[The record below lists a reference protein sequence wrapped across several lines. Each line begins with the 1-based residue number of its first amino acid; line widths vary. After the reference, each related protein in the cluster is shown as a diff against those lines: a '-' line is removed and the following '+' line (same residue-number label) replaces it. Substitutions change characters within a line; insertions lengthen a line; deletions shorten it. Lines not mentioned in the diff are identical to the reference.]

1 MNGASDEHQGS
12 SSTISIVT
20 LNARTPRA
28 PTQGNATDA
37 GDANLMASHVFIFCC
52 TRQRQR
58 CAYHCTAR
66 RLPAHDSG
74 ANLLCPCPKSGSGQH
89 SHRHAGYC
97 TVLVPS
103 LTKGRSAQCPLLA
116 PAAHEPDAASVC
128 PVAELGAIPWAASV
142 GESRQYSANLPR
154 NYNCHTLT
162 LLSGRS
168 NEC

>member
-1 MNGASDEHQGS
+1 MLPMQTSWQ
-12 SSTISIVT
+12 
-20 LNARTPRA
+20 
-28 PTQGNATDA
+28 ATF
-37 GDANLMASHVFIFCC
+37 LFFCC

-66 RLPAHDSG
+66 RLPAHEAG

-103 LTKGRSAQCPLLA
+103 LTKCRSGQCPVLA

-128 PVAELGAIPWAASV
+128 PVAELGAIPWAAYV
-142 GESRQYSANLPR
+142 GESRQCRIQCKPTTQLQLS
-154 NYNCHTLT
+154 HTDTAIWPKQRMLNT
-162 LLSGRS
+162 VQTWIRTAV
-168 NEC
+168 